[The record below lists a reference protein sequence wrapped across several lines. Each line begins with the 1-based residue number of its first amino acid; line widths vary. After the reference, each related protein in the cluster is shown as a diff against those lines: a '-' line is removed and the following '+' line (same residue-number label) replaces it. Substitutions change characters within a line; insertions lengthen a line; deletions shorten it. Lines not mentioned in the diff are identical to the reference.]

1 MSTDSLCV
9 LAATLETL
17 PDPRSKQGVSHPY
30 HGMLALVL
38 LGLIAQLPTI
48 AEIRRWAKR
57 QWHIL
62 KEPLKFKR
70 KKPPVDTTIF
80 RALEK
85 TTVEDFHK
93 AVADFLNVIL
103 AQKHGTLTAAVDGK
117 VAKQMKDADGD
128 AIQMLN
134 IFIHDVKVTA
144 MSYDI
149 GKDKTNEPGC
159 LKAHLEELFQL
170 YPMLRLLT
178 GDAIFAQR
186 PLLEV
191 LKEHGC
197 DYVFQIKAN
206 QPDILDAAKTCFAA
220 VDPDAPDD
228 LTVGKRGSMSK
239 SERYGVTR
247 KMPNMSENDS
257 TCRAVR

>member
-1 MSTDSLCV
+1 MSHSSLQL
-9 LAATLETL
+9 LATTLESL

-38 LGLIAQLPTI
+38 LGLLAQLPTI

-70 KKPPVDTTIF
+70 NRPPVDTTLF
-80 RALEK
+80 RALAK

-93 AVADFLNVIL
+93 AIAEFLKVIL
-103 AQKHGTLTAAVDGK
+103 AEEGTLTAAVDGK

-128 AIQMLN
+128 PIQMLN
-134 IFIHDVKVTA
+134 VFIHDVKVTL

-149 GKDKTNEPGC
+149 GGDKTNEPGC
-159 LKAHLEELFQL
+159 LKSHLDELFTL

-197 DYVFQIKAN
+197 DYLFQIKAN

-220 VDPDAPDD
+220 VDPDHPDD
-228 LTVGKRGSMSK
+228 LTVEKRGSISK
-239 SERYGVTR
+239 CARFGATQQ
-247 KMPNMSENDS
+247 MPPISAS
-257 TCRAVR
+257 GLTCRVAR